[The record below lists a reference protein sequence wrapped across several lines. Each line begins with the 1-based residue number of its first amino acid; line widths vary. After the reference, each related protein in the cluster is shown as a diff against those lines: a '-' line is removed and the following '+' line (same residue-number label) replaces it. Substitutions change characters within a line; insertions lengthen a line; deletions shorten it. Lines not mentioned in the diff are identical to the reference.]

1 MRRPAFGAVPAFRLP
16 LLAALQK
23 NPAIPAH
30 LRFAAVYTGQSRR
43 YLPPMNDA
51 GPLPTLADHPL
62 RYELANELH
71 ARPFPS
77 LDAPCHVV
85 YLAIKQPRDA
95 ANRDRELDRAHLLEL
110 LDRFGATHPKPGAT
124 HYFGDLGKHR
134 IKWECHTEFV
144 TYTIFTPG
152 VADRAFDP
160 KAFDVLPADWLS
172 RAPGARI
179 TSALIRVEVVPE
191 EDEATVLP
199 KAFEWFVPESLA
211 VSRILDGTAIMAGD
225 FRIDTGGHMRF
236 ALFVR
241 PDTGARRIGRIVQ
254 RMTEIET
261 YKAMSML
268 GYRRARDLSGPMG
281 ELDRDLTNLISEM
294 TSTEGASEIALEN
307 LLRVASELERLRAV
321 STFRFGATAA
331 YEAIVLDRIRV
342 LREERFGG
350 RQTFQ
355 EFMARRFDPAMR
367 TVVSTERRLSAM
379 AERAIRAG
387 DLLRTR
393 VDVERQ
399 AQNAELLSS
408 MDRRADL
415 QLRLQRTVEGLSVV
429 AISYYAV
436 NLAVYLAYPA
446 TEPLGISKGM
456 ATAALTPVVVLGV
469 WLMIRRIRNAIE
481 H

>member
-1 MRRPAFGAVPAFRLP
+1 MTP
-16 LLAALQK
+16 
-23 NPAIPAH
+23 
-30 LRFAAVYTGQSRR
+30 
-43 YLPPMNDA
+43 
-51 GPLPTLADHPL
+51 LADHPL
-62 RYELANELH
+62 RYDLANELH

-77 LDAPCHVV
+77 LDAPCRVV
-85 YLAIKQPRDA
+85 YLAIKREKDA
-95 ANRDRELDRAHLLEL
+95 ANRDRELDRQHLLEL

-124 HYFGDLGKHR
+124 HYFGELGKHR

-144 TYTIFTPG
+144 TYTVFSPG
-152 VADRAFDP
+152 TSERAFDP
-160 KAFDVLPADWLS
+160 KSFEVLPTDWLS
-172 RAPGARI
+172 RAPGVRI
-179 TSALIRVEVVPE
+179 TSALIRVEVVAS
-191 EDEATVLP
+191 EDEETVLP

-211 VSRILDGTAIMAGD
+211 VSRISDGAAIMAGD

-241 PDTGARRIGRIVQ
+241 PETGARSVGRMVQ
-254 RMTEIET
+254 RLTEIET

-268 GYRRARDLSGPMG
+268 GYRRARDLAGQMG
-281 ELDRDLTNLISEM
+281 ELDQGLTKLISDM
-294 TSTEGASEIALEN
+294 SSSRGASEDALQD
-307 LLRVASELERLRAV
+307 LLHVASELERLKAIT
-321 STFRFGATAA
+321 TFRFGATEA
-331 YEAIVLDRIRV
+331 YEAIVMDRIRV
-342 LREERFGG
+342 LREVRFGG

-367 TVVSTERRLSAM
+367 TVKSTERRLSAM

-408 MDRRADL
+408 MNKRADM

-436 NLAVYLAYPA
+436 NLATYLAYPV
-446 TEPLGISKGM
+446 TEPLGVTKGLS
-456 ATAALTPVVVLGV
+456 TAILTPVVVLGV
-469 WLMIRRIRNAIE
+469 WFLIRRIRHAIE
-481 H
+481 D